1 MTAER
6 TSSGGRTTPEVTG
19 DDVVLERA
27 LEGLFR
33 LGANK
38 RFDAA
43 QAAAVGEAVTRAGYA
58 VLRCLSDAGSLSI
71 RAVADACAMDAATAS
86 RQVSQLVETG
96 LVERRTA
103 DGDARTAELSLTRRG
118 RDVYERV
125 VAYRHAHLAG
135 AVAGWSRRDRA
146 TLARLAT
153 RLTADLRAARPP
165 DVQLAPSRAQRS
177 AG

>member
-1 MTAER
+1 MDARQPST
-6 TSSGGRTTPEVTG
+6 GGPETPAVTG

-43 QAAAVGEAVTRAGYA
+43 QTQAVGLAVTRAGYA
-58 VLRCLSDAGSLSI
+58 VLRCLADAEAGTLSI
-71 RAVADACAMDAATAS
+71 RAVAEACAMDAATAS
-86 RQVSQLVETG
+86 RQVSQLVEAG
-96 LVERRTA
+96 LVDRRTA
-103 DGDARTAELSLTRRG
+103 DGDARAAELSLTDRG
-118 RDVYERV
+118 RAVYDRI

-135 AVAGWSRRDRA
+135 AVAGWSPGDRA

-165 DVQLAPSRAQRS
+165 GR
-177 AG
+177 